1 MNTPLL
7 LKAFSIF
14 HIDLQL
20 QTHFALNKILTP
32 PPSLFINTPLFPGQA
47 SLRDVVVVSR
57 VPDQEGVVPSRDNL
71 RVGGQG
77 LRRKPY

>member
-7 LKAFSIF
+7 LKAFSII

-20 QTHFALNKILTP
+20 QTHFALNKILP
-32 PPSLFINTPLFPGQA
+32 PPSIFMITPLLPGQS